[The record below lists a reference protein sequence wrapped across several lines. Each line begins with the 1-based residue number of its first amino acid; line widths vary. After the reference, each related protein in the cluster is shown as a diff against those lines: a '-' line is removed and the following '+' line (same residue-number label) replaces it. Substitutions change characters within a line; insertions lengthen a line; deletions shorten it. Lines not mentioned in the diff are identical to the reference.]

1 MRPHLEEGSEK
12 PEFGQG
18 QSLSKEA
25 GSWKHKDIFKL
36 SGKIQERSKTEP
48 HPKYG
53 PDIKTSD
60 STPQD
65 NLRETVSSHKETLR
79 GEKSEQKK
87 AWAAFMKEEDL
98 G

>member
-1 MRPHLEEGSEK
+1 MRPWLLTKKTRLYRPRLRPHLEEGSEE

-48 HPKYG
+48 E
-53 PDIKTSD
+53 I
-60 STPQD
+60 
-65 NLRETVSSHKETLR
+65 
-79 GEKSEQKK
+79 
-87 AWAAFMKEEDL
+87 ED
-98 G
+98 

>member
-1 MRPHLEEGSEK
+1 M
-12 PEFGQG
+12 
-18 QSLSKEA
+18 
-25 GSWKHKDIFKL
+25 
-36 SGKIQERSKTEP
+36 EP

-60 STPQD
+60 TAHPKIIWEK
-65 NLRETVSSHKETLR
+65 LYHHKETVR

-87 AWAAFMKEEDL
+87 AWAAFMKEENL

>member
-48 HPKYG
+48 E
-53 PDIKTSD
+53 I
-60 STPQD
+60 
-65 NLRETVSSHKETLR
+65 
-79 GEKSEQKK
+79 
-87 AWAAFMKEEDL
+87 EDL
-98 G
+98 LKSTNDQIPRMGLRHRGALSPLPVTFKLGVSKFSL